1 MSAPQVSVVIPTHDR
16 RGLLMLTLRTVLW
29 QEDIQLEVIVV
40 DDGSHDGTIDAVKAI
55 GDARVRSLR
64 HETPQGVSTA
74 RNRGIDDA
82 RGEWIAFVDDDD
94 LWAATKLR
102 TQLETAARANAT
114 WCYAGAVKIDA
125 TQRVIG
131 GRPPPPPGLVTARL
145 PSWNLV
151 PGGCSGVVANRDA
164 LRSAGTFDPRLVN
177 LADWDLWIRLARTGN
192 AAYVSDPLVGYRIHG
207 GQASLDVGLILRE
220 AAMIDGRYGSSIDR
234 GALHHYLG
242 HKSLLAGSKRRALQH
257 FAAASVHGHV
267 LPVVTDIWS
276 MTRARVAGR
285 PARPLPDADAR
296 WRTQAESWLGA
307 LVVEVPVDE
316 RLASER

>member
-1 MSAPQVSVVIPTHDR
+1 MSAPQISVVIPTHDR
-16 RGLLMLTLRTVLW
+16 RDLLMLTLRTVLW
-29 QEDIQLEVIVV
+29 QEGIELEVIVV
-40 DDGSHDGTIDAVKAI
+40 DDGSHDGTLDAVKAI
-55 GDARVRSLR
+55 GDARVRCLR

-82 RGEWIAFVDDDD
+82 HGEWIAFLDDDD

-102 TQLETAARANAT
+102 TQLEAAARANAT

-131 GRPPPPPGLVTARL
+131 GTPPSPPGVVTARL

-177 LADWDLWIRLARTGN
+177 LADWDLWIRLARTGD
-192 AAYVSDPLVGYRIHG
+192 AAYVPEPLVGYRIHG

-242 HKSLLAGSKRRALQH
+242 HKSLLAGSKRRALQQ

-267 LPVVTDIWS
+267 RPVVTDTWS
-276 MTRARVAGR
+276 IFRARIAGR
-285 PARPLPDADAR
+285 PARGLPDADAR
-296 WRTQAESWLGA
+296 WRMQAESWLHA
-307 LVVEVPVDE
+307 LVVDFRVGGQMAPE
-316 RLASER
+316 R